1 MKREIKL
8 FMWGY
13 QEHFAWNLSRLSEQ
27 VFKELG
33 LDLKPDVLLVGVL
46 KIGVEE
52 RHRVCVEP
60 EDGKWSV
67 SLFTDVP
74 ARFEETIQ
82 THPLNRMFYDDKP
95 TMRDK
100 PENIRRSSAT
110 MVVQN
115 SLQEFDHEHGA
126 RSFCGAAR
134 LVGDYYVVPV
144 IQIAKSV
151 FEQFPPLILPDT
163 GDEFQPRGEKSLIH
177 SCLGV
182 LLDEASQDLLGP
194 DPGRSGSSTMRNA
207 TEIVAEGAERFM
219 RIPDLLTTS
228 NPYSSGD
235 LFQRLNIVS
244 SLFYEG
250 KEGLG
255 CLILIRPE
263 SPSIEYLVQFET
275 PIPLRQPRWAR
286 KILQMAS
293 PDIALIVSESK
304 IYGLGRLRSEHDYTV
319 LDAFTINF
327 IDHYQWELR
336 SGELVLM
343 YSRYREPRLPQEPIS
358 RERFQSNFLRVF
370 SGAAPENAERIW
382 SLFKVCAKMS
392 HGSMLV
398 VAEDAASEAARLA
411 DQGTPIRYAQMTEE
425 MLERVSGIDG
435 SILVDP
441 TGVCHAIGVILD
453 GAATSDCSPARGS
466 RYNSALR
473 YVKSTGV
480 RRLAIVISDDRT
492 IDIVPLL
499 KPQIQKSEIEKH
511 IVELEKASADTYH
524 SAQNWLNEHRFYLNE
539 EQCVRINR
547 GLERLDSL
555 PKEVREIRY
564 ITSRFQA
571 NPDLDDSYLLQ

>member
-1 MKREIKL
+1 MKSQINL

-13 QEHFAWNLSRLSEQ
+13 QEHFAWGLARLGEQ

-46 KIGVEE
+46 KSGLAD

-60 EDGKWSV
+60 EDGTWPLSI
-67 SLFTDVP
+67 FTDVP
-74 ARFEETIQ
+74 VRFEETIK
-82 THPLNRMFYDDKP
+82 THPLNRMFYDDQP

-110 MVVQN
+110 MVVRE
-115 SLQEFDHEHGA
+115 SVRGFDREHGV

-134 LVGDYYVVPV
+134 LVDDYYVVPV
-144 IQIAKSV
+144 IQIAGSV

-163 GDEFQPRGEKSLIH
+163 ENEFKPGGEKSLIH
-177 SCLGV
+177 SCLAV
-182 LLDEASQDLLGP
+182 LLEEASRDLCGP
-194 DPGRSGSSTMRNA
+194 NPGRSGSSTMRNA
-207 TEIVAEGAERFM
+207 TEIVAEGAESFM
-219 RIPDLLTTS
+219 RIPDILTS
-228 NPYSSGD
+228 QNPYSTGD
-235 LFQRLNIVS
+235 LFQRFNIVS

-255 CLILIRPE
+255 RLILIRPE
-263 SPSIEYLVQFET
+263 TPSIEYLVRFET

-293 PDIALIVSESK
+293 PDVALIVSESN
-304 IYGLGRLRSEHDYTV
+304 IYGLGRVRSDHDYAA
-319 LDAFTINF
+319 LDAFTITF

-336 SGELVLM
+336 CGDLLLM

-358 RERFQSNFLRVF
+358 QKRFQSNFLRVF
-370 SGAAPENAERIW
+370 SGTAVENAERIW
-382 SLFKVCAKMS
+382 TLFKVCARMS

-398 VAEDAASEAARLA
+398 VAEDATSEAVRLA
-411 DQGTPIRYAQMTEE
+411 DQGTPIRPVQMTEE

-453 GAATSDCSPARGS
+453 CVATSNCSPARGS

-473 YVKSTGV
+473 YVNSQGT
-480 RRLAIVISDDRT
+480 RRLAVVISDDRSV
-492 IDIVPLL
+492 DIVPLL
-499 KPQIQKSEIEKH
+499 RPQIRKCEIEKR
-511 IVELEKASADTYH
+511 IVELESCPVDTYH
-524 SAQNWLNEHRFYLNE
+524 SAQNWLDEHRFYLNE
-539 EQCVRINR
+539 VQCARINHA
-547 GLERLDSL
+547 LERLNAL

-564 ITSRFQA
+564 IAPRFQA
-571 NPDLDDSYLLQ
+571 NPDLDDSHFLQ